1 MFSGQ
6 TRSGGN
12 RPLRGAAEPPWTK
25 VPWWSSKPAGA
36 ASASSQPGERAGE
49 RERGEREIDFLQL
62 KLRDAED
69 ILLNHVHV
77 RVVRVQGLV
86 SKALRANHGQS
97 EEATTCRDCCKQI
110 YSSSHRVKGYV
121 QVRPACDLLTL
132 RSIYCAQCPAEY
144 QLRNVHSP

>member
-1 MFSGQ
+1 MCSRA
-6 TRSGGN
+6 TLDES
-12 RPLRGAAEPPWTK
+12 PLVEFKTCR
-25 VPWWSSKPAGA
+25 SSKCELA
-36 ASASSQPGERAGE
+36 AWREGGRE
-49 RERGEREIDFLQL
+49 REREREREIDLLQL

-97 EEATTCRDCCKQI
+97 EEAPTCRDCCRQI

-144 QLRNVHSP
+144 QLRNVHSA